1 MEIIRQIRK
10 EIRLVGSFMTGRFIG
25 KYYGIMLFI
34 TVLSVITN
42 LVFSYSFSV
51 ILSGSRNI
59 TVEGGLVLLVFA
71 GGKLS
76 CTVCRFLYSQISLQF
91 KMRLKE
97 QYLSRISGSLLSAD
111 YLWIVKQR
119 GGDLIGKSCEDVNWC
134 AEAVAVYVPKFFK
147 STGLIVFNTVF
158 LSLFH
163 PLFGAAFLLP
173 VPVLFFSEWKGREIC
188 QRFLRHSTEVMSERN
203 AVFQDIVSH
212 HDLISHSAVQDKM
225 LNRAEEVCERYAK
238 RFGSSMG
245 ALVGY
250 MSPAILLNKL
260 PLILIGIL
268 GSVFI
273 SRGSIAAPVFL
284 SAFLFT
290 YAFNAEL
297 AELDDFMAN
306 FPTLA
311 VFLERVKGIWD
322 CPKQSYGNRNVF
334 TETDKMIEFQ
344 NVSFRHADDP
354 GKRMI
359 FENVSFTAGRGEH
372 VLLIGKNGCGKTTV
386 LKLICGIYEHGEQGR
401 ITLCGYPPKDT
412 ALALAGSVF
421 VAGAW
426 FLIQFVNSCLLRTV
440 AKFGQEKGHAAVLL
454 LFLFGLYVAAR
465 VPTVLGYRLSGLCA
479 ERIVG
484 TANRNLLRTWLY
496 RSREGRLLVSSGKV
510 LSLLLNDSGSVM
522 SDFLFM
528 GFTINFVE
536 PLLLGILSMAVFLM
550 WKPVVLV
557 PFFLLGIPSVML
569 NRFFQQRVKVYSE
582 QERESFDDLTKF
594 FQYLNEQLVCI
605 RESGIYELLF
615 KKSGSVGKHA
625 VGAEKKKENTIR
637 RAQFVSDL
645 LEDISLVSCVFVCV
659 FLAARQQIEMADL
672 AFVFAFAPFI
682 FRFFNCFTNMWNY
695 LTDVH
700 TSVRRLKGL
709 TEAKTGTAEAEE
721 KPETG
726 IKPET
731 EPEMESQTVQA
742 EEILIRQISFA
753 YPGQEPIL
761 KDITFS
767 VPFHERHALT
777 GINGAG
783 KSTLMKL
790 LLGDLTPLSGEI
802 VISIEGKEEPCPQD
816 FFTYI
821 PQEPELLNISFYEN
835 MVLDCYRFKRIPKRE
850 DVEEIAKIL
859 GIHERI
865 LSFPKQY
872 DAVVVEN
879 GKNLSLGEK
888 QKLVLARAL
897 LSPAPCILL
906 DEPEH
911 GLDQET
917 VRAFFDCAASSK
929 RTMIMIS
936 HAKANL
942 EFFDAVQTIE
952 DGRVKS
958 VKNLSKVNM

>member
-76 CTVCRFLYSQISLQF
+76 CMVCRFLYSQISLQF

-188 QRFLRHSTEVMSERN
+188 QRFLRQSTEVMSERN

-273 SRGSIAAPVFL
+273 SRGSIAAPAFL

-401 ITLCGYPPKDT
+401 ITLCGYPPKDYT
-412 ALALAGSVF
+412 FSCLYRIAAYVPSEPVLWDGTVRDNLLCEKERTKEELSLALSAFDFFAAFPG
-421 VAGAW
+421 
-426 FLIQFVNSCLLRTV
+426 RTE
-440 AKFGQEKGHAAVLL
+440 QEILDLPAENKG
-454 LFLFGLYVAAR
+454 
-465 VPTVLGYRLSGLCA
+465 TNLSGGQRQ
-479 ERIVG
+479 RIG
-484 TANRNLLRTWLY
+484 
-496 RSREGRLLVSSGKV
+496 
-510 LSLLLNDSGSVM
+510 
-522 SDFLFM
+522 
-528 GFTINFVE
+528 
-536 PLLLGILSMAVFLM
+536 
-550 WKPVVLV
+550 
-557 PFFLLGIPSVML
+557 
-569 NRFFQQRVKVYSE
+569 
-582 QERESFDDLTKF
+582 
-594 FQYLNEQLVCI
+594 
-605 RESGIYELLF
+605 
-615 KKSGSVGKHA
+615 
-625 VGAEKKKENTIR
+625 
-637 RAQFVSDL
+637 
-645 LEDISLVSCVFVCV
+645 
-659 FLAARQQIEMADL
+659 
-672 AFVFAFAPFI
+672 
-682 FRFFNCFTNMWNY
+682 
-695 LTDVH
+695 
-700 TSVRRLKGL
+700 
-709 TEAKTGTAEAEE
+709 
-721 KPETG
+721 
-726 IKPET
+726 
-731 EPEMESQTVQA
+731 
-742 EEILIRQISFA
+742 
-753 YPGQEPIL
+753 
-761 KDITFS
+761 
-767 VPFHERHALT
+767 
-777 GINGAG
+777 
-783 KSTLMKL
+783 
-790 LLGDLTPLSGEI
+790 
-802 VISIEGKEEPCPQD
+802 
-816 FFTYI
+816 
-821 PQEPELLNISFYEN
+821 
-835 MVLDCYRFKRIPKRE
+835 
-850 DVEEIAKIL
+850 
-859 GIHERI
+859 
-865 LSFPKQY
+865 
-872 DAVVVEN
+872 
-879 GKNLSLGEK
+879 
-888 QKLVLARAL
+888 LARAWLSGAPVL
-897 LSPAPCILL
+897 LIDEATNSL
-906 DEPEH
+906 DHEGEERIIRF
-911 GLDQET
+911 LCASDRT
-917 VRAFFDCAASSK
+917 VCMTTHHRELSQFFDKGIDMERREELLWKERC
-929 RTMIMIS
+929 
-936 HAKANL
+936 H
-942 EFFDAVQTIE
+942 EV
-952 DGRVKS
+952 
-958 VKNLSKVNM
+958 

>member
-273 SRGSIAAPVFL
+273 SRGSIAAPAFL

-334 TETDKMIEFQ
+334 TETDKMIEIQ

-401 ITLCGYPPKDT
+401 ITLCGYPPKDYT
-412 ALALAGSVF
+412 FSCLYRIAAYVPSEPVLWDGTVRDNLLCEKERTKEELSLALSAFDFFAAFPG
-421 VAGAW
+421 
-426 FLIQFVNSCLLRTV
+426 RTE
-440 AKFGQEKGHAAVLL
+440 QEILDLPAENKG
-454 LFLFGLYVAAR
+454 
-465 VPTVLGYRLSGLCA
+465 TNLSGGQRQ
-479 ERIVG
+479 RIG
-484 TANRNLLRTWLY
+484 
-496 RSREGRLLVSSGKV
+496 
-510 LSLLLNDSGSVM
+510 
-522 SDFLFM
+522 
-528 GFTINFVE
+528 
-536 PLLLGILSMAVFLM
+536 
-550 WKPVVLV
+550 
-557 PFFLLGIPSVML
+557 
-569 NRFFQQRVKVYSE
+569 
-582 QERESFDDLTKF
+582 
-594 FQYLNEQLVCI
+594 
-605 RESGIYELLF
+605 
-615 KKSGSVGKHA
+615 
-625 VGAEKKKENTIR
+625 
-637 RAQFVSDL
+637 
-645 LEDISLVSCVFVCV
+645 
-659 FLAARQQIEMADL
+659 
-672 AFVFAFAPFI
+672 
-682 FRFFNCFTNMWNY
+682 
-695 LTDVH
+695 
-700 TSVRRLKGL
+700 
-709 TEAKTGTAEAEE
+709 
-721 KPETG
+721 
-726 IKPET
+726 
-731 EPEMESQTVQA
+731 
-742 EEILIRQISFA
+742 
-753 YPGQEPIL
+753 
-761 KDITFS
+761 
-767 VPFHERHALT
+767 
-777 GINGAG
+777 
-783 KSTLMKL
+783 
-790 LLGDLTPLSGEI
+790 
-802 VISIEGKEEPCPQD
+802 
-816 FFTYI
+816 
-821 PQEPELLNISFYEN
+821 
-835 MVLDCYRFKRIPKRE
+835 
-850 DVEEIAKIL
+850 
-859 GIHERI
+859 
-865 LSFPKQY
+865 
-872 DAVVVEN
+872 
-879 GKNLSLGEK
+879 
-888 QKLVLARAL
+888 LARAWLSGAPVL
-897 LSPAPCILL
+897 LIDEATNSL
-906 DEPEH
+906 DHEGEERIIRF
-911 GLDQET
+911 LCASDRT
-917 VRAFFDCAASSK
+917 VCMTTHHRELSQFFDKGIDMERREELLWKERC
-929 RTMIMIS
+929 
-936 HAKANL
+936 H
-942 EFFDAVQTIE
+942 EV
-952 DGRVKS
+952 
-958 VKNLSKVNM
+958 

>member
-42 LVFSYSFSV
+42 LVFSYSFSI

-188 QRFLRHSTEVMSERN
+188 QRFLRQSTEVMSERN

-273 SRGSIAAPVFL
+273 SRGSIAAPAFL

-401 ITLCGYPPKDT
+401 ITLCGYPPKDYT
-412 ALALAGSVF
+412 FSCLYRIAEYVPSEPVLWDGTVRDNLLCEKERTKEELSLAL
-421 VAGAW
+421 VAFDFFAAFPG
-426 FLIQFVNSCLLRTV
+426 RTE
-440 AKFGQEKGHAAVLL
+440 QEILDLPAENKG
-454 LFLFGLYVAAR
+454 
-465 VPTVLGYRLSGLCA
+465 TNLSGGQRQ
-479 ERIVG
+479 RIG
-484 TANRNLLRTWLY
+484 
-496 RSREGRLLVSSGKV
+496 
-510 LSLLLNDSGSVM
+510 
-522 SDFLFM
+522 
-528 GFTINFVE
+528 
-536 PLLLGILSMAVFLM
+536 
-550 WKPVVLV
+550 
-557 PFFLLGIPSVML
+557 
-569 NRFFQQRVKVYSE
+569 
-582 QERESFDDLTKF
+582 
-594 FQYLNEQLVCI
+594 
-605 RESGIYELLF
+605 
-615 KKSGSVGKHA
+615 
-625 VGAEKKKENTIR
+625 
-637 RAQFVSDL
+637 
-645 LEDISLVSCVFVCV
+645 
-659 FLAARQQIEMADL
+659 
-672 AFVFAFAPFI
+672 
-682 FRFFNCFTNMWNY
+682 
-695 LTDVH
+695 
-700 TSVRRLKGL
+700 
-709 TEAKTGTAEAEE
+709 
-721 KPETG
+721 
-726 IKPET
+726 
-731 EPEMESQTVQA
+731 
-742 EEILIRQISFA
+742 
-753 YPGQEPIL
+753 
-761 KDITFS
+761 
-767 VPFHERHALT
+767 
-777 GINGAG
+777 
-783 KSTLMKL
+783 
-790 LLGDLTPLSGEI
+790 
-802 VISIEGKEEPCPQD
+802 
-816 FFTYI
+816 
-821 PQEPELLNISFYEN
+821 
-835 MVLDCYRFKRIPKRE
+835 
-850 DVEEIAKIL
+850 
-859 GIHERI
+859 
-865 LSFPKQY
+865 
-872 DAVVVEN
+872 
-879 GKNLSLGEK
+879 
-888 QKLVLARAL
+888 LARAWLSGAPVL
-897 LSPAPCILL
+897 LIDEATNSL
-906 DEPEH
+906 DHEGEERIIRF
-911 GLDQET
+911 LCASDRT
-917 VRAFFDCAASSK
+917 VCMTTHHRELFQFFDKGIDMERREELLWKERC
-929 RTMIMIS
+929 
-936 HAKANL
+936 H
-942 EFFDAVQTIE
+942 EV
-952 DGRVKS
+952 
-958 VKNLSKVNM
+958 

>member
-188 QRFLRHSTEVMSERN
+188 QRFLRQSTEVMSERN

-273 SRGSIAAPVFL
+273 SRGSIAAPAFL

-334 TETDKMIEFQ
+334 AETDTMIAFQ

-401 ITLCGYPPKDT
+401 ITLCGYPPKDYT
-412 ALALAGSVF
+412 FSCLYRIAAYVPSEPVLWDGTVRDNLLCEKERTKEELSLAL
-421 VAGAW
+421 VAFDFFAAFPG
-426 FLIQFVNSCLLRTV
+426 RTE
-440 AKFGQEKGHAAVLL
+440 QEILDLPAENKG
-454 LFLFGLYVAAR
+454 
-465 VPTVLGYRLSGLCA
+465 TNLSGGQRQ
-479 ERIVG
+479 RIG
-484 TANRNLLRTWLY
+484 
-496 RSREGRLLVSSGKV
+496 
-510 LSLLLNDSGSVM
+510 
-522 SDFLFM
+522 
-528 GFTINFVE
+528 
-536 PLLLGILSMAVFLM
+536 
-550 WKPVVLV
+550 
-557 PFFLLGIPSVML
+557 
-569 NRFFQQRVKVYSE
+569 
-582 QERESFDDLTKF
+582 
-594 FQYLNEQLVCI
+594 
-605 RESGIYELLF
+605 
-615 KKSGSVGKHA
+615 
-625 VGAEKKKENTIR
+625 
-637 RAQFVSDL
+637 
-645 LEDISLVSCVFVCV
+645 
-659 FLAARQQIEMADL
+659 
-672 AFVFAFAPFI
+672 
-682 FRFFNCFTNMWNY
+682 
-695 LTDVH
+695 
-700 TSVRRLKGL
+700 
-709 TEAKTGTAEAEE
+709 
-721 KPETG
+721 
-726 IKPET
+726 
-731 EPEMESQTVQA
+731 
-742 EEILIRQISFA
+742 
-753 YPGQEPIL
+753 
-761 KDITFS
+761 
-767 VPFHERHALT
+767 
-777 GINGAG
+777 
-783 KSTLMKL
+783 
-790 LLGDLTPLSGEI
+790 
-802 VISIEGKEEPCPQD
+802 
-816 FFTYI
+816 
-821 PQEPELLNISFYEN
+821 
-835 MVLDCYRFKRIPKRE
+835 
-850 DVEEIAKIL
+850 
-859 GIHERI
+859 
-865 LSFPKQY
+865 
-872 DAVVVEN
+872 
-879 GKNLSLGEK
+879 
-888 QKLVLARAL
+888 LARAWLSGALVL
-897 LSPAPCILL
+897 LIDEATNSL
-906 DEPEH
+906 DHEGEERIIRF
-911 GLDQET
+911 LCASDRT
-917 VRAFFDCAASSK
+917 VCMTTHHRELSQFFDKGIDMERREELLWKERC
-929 RTMIMIS
+929 
-936 HAKANL
+936 H
-942 EFFDAVQTIE
+942 EV
-952 DGRVKS
+952 
-958 VKNLSKVNM
+958 